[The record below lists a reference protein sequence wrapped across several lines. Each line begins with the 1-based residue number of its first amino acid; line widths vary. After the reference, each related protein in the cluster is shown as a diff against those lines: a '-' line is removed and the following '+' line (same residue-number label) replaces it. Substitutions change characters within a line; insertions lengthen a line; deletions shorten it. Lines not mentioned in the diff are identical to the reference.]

1 MRRLKIAELDAGMVL
16 AADVGSDSGH
26 RILSQ
31 GTVVTERQIELL
43 TSWQIGEVAVEDE
56 KATPE
61 GVSAALSEES
71 ESLKAAKA
79 RLAARF
85 EGAETNEYIQ
95 ALHAEAEKRLTAPRY
110 WKTGI

>member
-1 MRRLKIAELDAGMVL
+1 MQRLKLRKLEAGMVL

-26 RILSQ
+26 RILSK
-31 GTVVTERQIELL
+31 GAVVTERQLELL
-43 TSWQIGEVAVEDE
+43 TSWRVAEVAVEDA

-71 ESLKAAKA
+71 EALKAAKE

-85 EGAETNEYIQ
+85 EGAETNEYMK
-95 ALHAEAEKRLTAPRY
+95 ALRVEAEKRLTAPRY
-110 WKTGI
+110 WKTGV

>member
-1 MRRLKIAELDAGMVL
+1 MVL
-16 AADVGSDSGH
+16 AADVGSDLGH
-26 RILSQ
+26 RILSR

-43 TSWQIGEVAVEDE
+43 TSWRVAEVAVEDE
-56 KATPE
+56 KATSE

-71 ESLKAAKA
+71 EALKAAKE
-79 RLAARF
+79 RLAVRF
-85 EGAETNEYIQ
+85 EGAEQNEYTK